1 MTEIMRKMLLSVAVA
16 VIAAMA
22 LTSCDIEISSDDGG
36 NPEEHRAQIA
46 NTRWQLAEVM
56 NHNNEW
62 VLPDFYVGL
71 DIPELSFGYSDSY
84 YMKIATRADR
94 TDVTHING
102 KYDIKSDFSINMTNE
117 CYQGIAFTLK
127 VTSLNG
133 NILEG
138 EFIIWGQEQ
147 RTYETASDGVT
158 TTYNPRRY
166 TIRMKRIDK

>member
-1 MTEIMRKMLLSVAVA
+1 MKQYLVMVVAA
-16 VIAAMA
+16 MMATMA
-22 LTSCDIEISSDDGG
+22 LTSCEIDNGNGDDG
-36 NPEEHRAQIA
+36 NPKEYQAQIA

-117 CYQGIAFTLK
+117 CYQGIAYTLK

-147 RTYETASDGVT
+147 RTSETVSDGVT

-166 TIRMKRIDK
+166 TIRIKRIDK